1 MFQSRQ
7 GGKKPE
13 VGPPPL
19 GGTFYRINNG
29 PIWTLM
35 PGAFLELRDICIH
48 SVHIHRPSNMNRQNQ
63 THPAHTYLMCTQAQ
77 ITHPTPRICL
87 HRCKYKHNWACAC
100 TLVTVEVVL
109 RNMYGHW
116 ACGRWAPVLAS
127 LRGVI
132 LGNSFHTVKGN

>member
-35 PGAFLELRDICIH
+35 PGTFLELRDICIH

-109 RNMYGHW
+109 RNMYEHW

-132 LGNSFHTVKGN
+132 LGNSFHTVKGE